1 MFGTAVQLFA
11 GLKISAFANESL
23 EEIVAHAKA
32 MEYDF
37 PVFQDV
43 DNSLADLLGAKAT
56 ADSFVIDRYGRVVY
70 HGYIEDALNPQ
81 RSKGPALCGD
91 RGDAGRSTGNATRN
105 SRTGLCRPTCS
116 RQAQLS
122 G

>member
-43 DNSLADLLGAKAT
+43 DNPLADLLGAK
-56 ADSFVIDRYGRVVY
+56 
-70 HGYIEDALNPQ
+70 Q
-81 RSKGPALCGD
+81 
-91 RGDAGRSTGNATRN
+91 
-105 SRTGLCRPTCS
+105 RPTFSSLTATVAFCITAIS
-116 RQAQLS
+116 KMHSIRSARKIQLCV
-122 G
+122 GIEATLEDRPVTRRETRARGCAVRHARGRLN